1 MATNASMYNRMQ
13 AAYYL
18 VCYPSAGRLDDDNS
32 RGPVISHRTNINY
45 REFQESG
52 NWDRIRA
59 VDISFKVAP
68 VFFVDYL
75 LLD

>member
-1 MATNASMYNRMQ
+1 M
-13 AAYYL
+13 
-18 VCYPSAGRLDDDNS
+18 
-32 RGPVISHRTNINY
+32 NY